1 MKLPFFIFLM
11 SKSNLYDLFITFS
24 ILYSLYLGIGIQEI
38 LKKLLLLKE
47 SNKDLVKKHLLK
59 II

>member
-1 MKLPFFIFLM
+1 M